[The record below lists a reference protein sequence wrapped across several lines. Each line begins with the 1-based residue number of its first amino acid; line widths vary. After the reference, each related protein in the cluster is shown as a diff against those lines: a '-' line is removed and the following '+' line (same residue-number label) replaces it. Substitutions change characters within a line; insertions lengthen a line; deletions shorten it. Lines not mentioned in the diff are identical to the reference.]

1 MLKFFFLMGR
11 LSLSFSAWSNGNE
24 WYQCEVRELY
34 SVSDKGALTMKAE
47 GYRGEAFKVDRL
59 KNVIIG
65 NKVNTIYNKDIV
77 SSNPTNQGIYSLVN
91 YSRKN
96 DGQIRRLSSL
106 TIQDYDEV
114 KPFVFTEGNYII
126 TGICH

>member
-1 MLKFFFLMGR
+1 MLKISFLISLMG
-11 LSLSFSAWSNGNE
+11 LSFSVWSNDNA
-24 WYQCEVRELY
+24 WYHCEVRELY
-34 SVSDKGALTMKAE
+34 SVSDKGALKMKTE
-47 GYRGEAFKVDRL
+47 GYRGETFKVDRV
-59 KNVIIG
+59 KSVIIG

-77 SSNPTNQGIYSLVN
+77 SSNPTDEGIYSLIN
-91 YSRKN
+91 YSRKD

-106 TIQDYDEV
+106 TIQDYDEN